1 MNIVD
6 LILIIAVAVI
16 AIISAKKGFLLALLN
31 IAAYVVSGVLAKLF
45 SSPVVSYIYSNY
57 FSEKI
62 LLKLHELIPSGSV
75 EGELETVIIN
85 AIQSLPEPIVSLIS
99 HFNASELVSAVVTP
113 ADTALTVE
121 MIEQTYVAPFVSNV
135 LSIVVMVVLFILF
148 SFVLRFV
155 FSLINKMI
163 TGKKHK
169 IIRGANM
176 FFGAALGVVKGSFI
190 AGIISAVLNIAA
202 PVINNPQLNDFVNGS
217 AICNIIADLLK

>member
-31 IAAYVVSGVLAKLF
+31 IAAYVASGILAKLF
-45 SSPVVSYIYSNY
+45 ASPVGAYIYSNY

-62 LLKLHELIPSGSV
+62 LLKLQELIPSGSV
-75 EGELETVIIN
+75 EGELQNIIIN
-85 AIQSLPEPIVSLIS
+85 AIQSLPEPIASLVS
-99 HFNASELVSAVVTP
+99 HFNGVEILSSVTF
-113 ADTALTVE
+113 ADTALTVDT
-121 MIEQTYVAPFVSNV
+121 IEQTYVAPFVLNV
-135 LSIVVMVVLFILF
+135 LSIVLMVILFIFF

-155 FSLINKMI
+155 FSLINKLV

-169 IIRGANM
+169 MIRGANM

-202 PVINNPQLNDFVNGS
+202 PVINNPQLSAFVNGS
-217 AICNIIADLLK
+217 AICNIIEDLLK